1 MFTAKNSPVLALFK
15 GILISYIIT
24 IVVFIIFALLIT
36 YTDISEKHIG
46 TVIKVTTALVC
57 ILSGLITA
65 GSANRGGLLWGI
77 ISGLCYVAI
86 MCIVG
91 FVLIPDYSVTSKLIV
106 SLMLAIAGGGLGGII
121 GINLK

>member
-1 MFTAKNSPVLALFK
+1 MFKSKSSPVLALFK

-24 IVVFIIFALLIT
+24 MAVFIVFALLIT

-65 GSANRGGLLWGI
+65 GSANKGGLLWGI
-77 ISGLCYVAI
+77 ISGISYVAI
-86 MCIVG
+86 MCILG
-91 FVLIPDYSVTSKLIV
+91 FALIPDYSVTSKLVV
-106 SLMLAIAGGGLGGII
+106 SLMLAVAGGGLGGVI

>member
-1 MFTAKNSPVLALFK
+1 MFKVKSSPVLALFK

-24 IVVFIIFALLIT
+24 MVIFIVFALLIT

-46 TVIKVTTALVC
+46 TVIKVTTAIVC

-65 GSANRGGLLWGI
+65 GSANRGGLVWGI
-77 ISGLCYVAI
+77 ISGISYVAI
-86 MCIVG
+86 MCIIG
-91 FVLIPDYSVTSKLIV
+91 FALIPDYSLTSKLIV
-106 SLMLAIAGGGLGGII
+106 SLMLAVAGGGVGGVI